1 MFAISHIN
9 PVQLFLLSVRELL
22 KLENSLTF
30 SMALCRKR
38 KEEKKRRGGHA
49 YCAGYIRN
57 LDILSTISSFISS
70 ILNLILDLIPQIELK
85 GLAQWGSAL
94 VKCLLRWF
102 WWFLCQS
109 SISLSLPIKA
119 AAWDLWVLYSAY
131 AVGHLAP
138 DFNYLA
144 ITQKESR

>member
-38 KEEKKRRGGHA
+38 KEEKKKRRGGHA

-57 LDILSTISSFISS
+57 LDILSTVSSFIPS

-85 GLAQWGSAL
+85 GLAQ
-94 VKCLLRWF
+94 
-102 WWFLCQS
+102 
-109 SISLSLPIKA
+109 
-119 AAWDLWVLYSAY
+119 
-131 AVGHLAP
+131 
-138 DFNYLA
+138 
-144 ITQKESR
+144 

>member
-30 SMALCRKR
+30 SMVLCRKR
-38 KEEKKRRGGHA
+38 KEEKKKKRRGGHA

-85 GLAQWGSAL
+85 GLAQ
-94 VKCLLRWF
+94 
-102 WWFLCQS
+102 
-109 SISLSLPIKA
+109 
-119 AAWDLWVLYSAY
+119 
-131 AVGHLAP
+131 
-138 DFNYLA
+138 
-144 ITQKESR
+144 